1 MSLAVGVD
9 GVVWPAALST
19 SGNALLEIRDSRL
32 YRTSYGTFEDY
43 CRDRWS
49 FNSSRARQ
57 LIAAAETIAIL
68 QSDTIVS
75 LLPST
80 ESQTRPLVS
89 LPPEA
94 QQEVWAAAVETA
106 PNGKVTAALRENGAR
121 MPLFCCEW

>member
-1 MSLAVGVD
+1 MARGAIHV
-9 GVVWPAALST
+9 
-19 SGNALLEIRDSRL
+19 GNALLEIRDTRL
-32 YRTSYGTFEDY
+32 YRQTHATFEDY
-43 CRDRWS
+43 CGEKWQ
-49 FNSSRARQ
+49 FTHGRARQ

-94 QQEVWAAAVETA
+94 QREVWAAAVETA
-106 PNGKVTAALRENGAR
+106 PNGKALRENGAR
-121 MPLFCCEW
+121 MPLFSRR

>member
-1 MSLAVGVD
+1 MARGAIHV
-9 GVVWPAALST
+9 
-19 SGNALLEIRDSRL
+19 GNALLEIRDTRL
-32 YRTSYGTFEDY
+32 YRQTHATFEDY
-43 CRDRWS
+43 CGEKWQ
-49 FNSSRARQ
+49 FTHGRARQ

-94 QQEVWAAAVETA
+94 QREVWAAAVETA
-106 PNGKVTAALRENGAR
+106 PNGKALRENGAT
-121 MPLFCCEW
+121 MPLFCCE